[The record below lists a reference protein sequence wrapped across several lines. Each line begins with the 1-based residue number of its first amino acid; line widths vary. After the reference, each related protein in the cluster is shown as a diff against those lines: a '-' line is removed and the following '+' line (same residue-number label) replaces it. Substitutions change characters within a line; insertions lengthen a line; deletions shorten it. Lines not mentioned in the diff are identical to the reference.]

1 MGAVGQDRMGLVGES
16 VDISGVSALGSGKM
30 GWEREANLG
39 GGKNN
44 KSARNHGEYCKE
56 LCITQI

>member
-1 MGAVGQDRMGLVGES
+1 M
-16 VDISGVSALGSGKM
+16 DISGVSALGSGEM
-30 GWEREANLG
+30 GWQREADLG

-44 KSARNHGEYCKE
+44 KSARNYGEYCRE